1 MPVSHQRTV
10 SFIKFLFVPFCAQTT
25 IFIKEE
31 KSGVPKKATFFF
43 LKRDQIILASI
54 LFLKPLVD
62 QSISQST
69 EKQQFLSVLYH
80 CKSLDSCSL
89 LAKSFLSLFQRTPKV
104 IIRIKLS
111 VHNSTSREDYWHHQ
125 KVHNHSVKTFGVLL
139 HNTWRDFC
147 NVLNVTW
154 WGINIRNPLQSFLNY
169 LNSYYL
175 IVPFHVTYNSLTNKP
190 SSHLNIPQETISV
203 VHDL

>member
-1 MPVSHQRTV
+1 MLRQP
-10 SFIKFLFVPFCAQTT
+10 FLL
-25 IFIKEE
+25 
-31 KSGVPKKATFFF
+31 KK
-43 LKRDQIILASI
+43 KNQVCQKK
-54 LFLKPLVD
+54 KPR
-62 QSISQST
+62 SYFSREI
-69 EKQQFLSVLYH
+69 
-80 CKSLDSCSL
+80 
-89 LAKSFLSLFQRTPKV
+89 KSFWHQYYFWNHWWINLLVNRQKSNNFFQFYIIVILWIVVHCFQRRPKV
-104 IIRIKLS
+104 IIRSKLS

-125 KVHNHSVKTFGVLL
+125 KVHNHSVKTCGVLL

-203 VHDL
+203 LHDL